1 MGGKVDGCRTFD
13 RFSNGSMQ
21 DGGVE
26 GWRGGGVE
34 GCMALHVW
42 FVGLFDRKRVELG
55 ELRHGR
61 DGA

>member
-1 MGGKVDGCRTFD
+1 MGGWVGRWGGAELLIASQTVVCR
-13 RFSNGSMQ
+13 
-21 DGGVE
+21 VE